1 MKIYIKKHEASAGKW
16 IYQGYANAWNFLGYE
31 VGFYNDLQ
39 EIKNETD
46 FYLMTLDS
54 CITENNLS
62 IIDNATRTFLFVQ
75 PLKFEMPWG
84 SHPNFVSSLDIS
96 LVNKINKK
104 NLVKWTFCEKSKYYE
119 EWGDVHTIPLAF
131 DSINYV
137 NFSKNENYNFDVCFI
152 GGRANNGFDE
162 KYKIM
167 LEVFQAF
174 KNSGLKCG
182 FFIDKN
188 LSHEQEKNI
197 LYNSKIALNIHDA
210 YQRKLGLDTNERSFK
225 SLGINGCIVSDT
237 NSQFSKLFP
246 EFVTA
251 NSPEEYVD
259 ICKNI
264 LSFGDAE
271 HKKNIIKQK
280 VLKQHTYI
288 SRVKKMLE
296 IK

>member
-1 MKIYIKKHEASAGKW
+1 MKIYIKKHEAHAGKW
-16 IYQGYANAWNFLGYE
+16 IYDGYAKAWNFLGHE
-31 VGFYNDLQ
+31 VDFYNELED
-39 EIKNETD
+39 IKDNND

-54 CITENNLS
+54 CIREENLS
-62 IIDNATRTFLFVQ
+62 IIDNAKKTFLFVQ

-84 SHPNFVSSLDIS
+84 SHPNFVSSLDIT

-104 NLVKWTFCEKSKYYE
+104 NVIKWTFCEKSKYYQ
-119 EWGDVHTIPLAF
+119 EWEDVQTFPLAF
-131 DSINYV
+131 DNISYT
-137 NFSKNENYNFDVCFI
+137 NFSKNKNYNFDVCFI

-174 KNSGLKCG
+174 KNSNLKCG

-188 LSHEQEKNI
+188 LSHEQEKSI

-225 SLGINGCIVSDT
+225 SLGINGCIVTDSND
-237 NSQFSKLFP
+237 QFSNLFP
-246 EFVTA
+246 EFKTA
-251 NSPEEYVD
+251 NSAEEYVE

-264 LSFGDAE
+264 LMSDSIE
-271 HKKNIIKQK
+271 ESKNIIRQK
-280 VLKQHTYI
+280 VLNEHTYV
-288 SRVKKMLE
+288 SRIKKMLDT
-296 IK
+296 K